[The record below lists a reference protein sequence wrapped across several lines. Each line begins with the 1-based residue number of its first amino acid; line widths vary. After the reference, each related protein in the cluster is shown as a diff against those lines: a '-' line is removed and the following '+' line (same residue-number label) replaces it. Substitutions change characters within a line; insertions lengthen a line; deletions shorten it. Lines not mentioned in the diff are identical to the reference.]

1 MRDSLAKLI
10 FAINNIYFNFVGN
23 GKAPSPRGSMD
34 LNPGEPS
41 ALLVRGP
48 ARKCGGVPVH
58 TDGGDGAR
66 AELEG
71 AFCLGR
77 PQLE

>member
-1 MRDSLAKLI
+1 
-10 FAINNIYFNFVGN
+10 
-23 GKAPSPRGSMD
+23 MD